1 MRDRLKSFPEL
12 RIFCQNVNRNYG
24 YMDTLLASLYDEYDL
39 LFVQE
44 PPWRH
49 IGSAPSPASRDGEDV
64 IGPPISPNW
73 GVIHRPSSLEEPP
86 RVLIYFNVHIAALRP
101 AFRRDLVDHHDV
113 ILFSLGLGAGQRIFA
128 NVYSDTQHTA
138 VWILHEDLVAL
149 PRLHLMCGDF
159 NIRHAAWDP
168 NGPEVCVHAD
178 RLMAVC
184 DALGL
189 TLSSPVEEGPT
200 HFPYNEDL
208 TPTVID
214 LMFVPAEVSLTTE
227 HEIHPDLRGTSD
239 HAPLT
244 VTLPGPDSEVPVTRW
259 SIQSGS
265 DEEQAYLGE
274 VLESLELLLG
284 WEGQTAEEVDEVVEA
299 ISTAFSKAWDSQA
312 KETRRGK
319 HSNGWWTQECS
330 DSIAVY
336 RTSHD
341 ADDWADYRRMM
352 RTAKRDFFEDRINHV
367 ASINQCAWDLM
378 AWTRKRNLLT
388 YEAISYRGVPCNSL
402 ESLWEALD
410 GSYNAAAACPV
421 DLSFLHPV
429 PPMPLRE
436 WVPFSCWSSASP
448 CCLRL

>member
-1 MRDRLKSFPEL
+1 MRDRLRAFPEL

-39 LFVQE
+39 LFIQE
-44 PPWRH
+44 PPWQR
-49 IGSAPSPASRDGEDV
+49 IRSAPSSASCDSEDV

-73 GVIHRPSSLEEPP
+73 GVIHRPSGLKEPP
-86 RVLIYFNVHIAALRP
+86 RVLVYFNVRIAALRP
-101 AFRRDLVDHHDV
+101 VFQRNLIDHCDV

-128 NVYSDTQHTA
+128 NVYSDAQHTA

-159 NIRHAAWDP
+159 NIRHASWDP

-178 RLMAVC
+178 HLMVVC
-184 DALGL
+184 DTLGL
-189 TLSSPVEEGPT
+189 TLSSPVEESPT

-214 LMFVPAEVSLTTE
+214 LMFVLVEVSLTTE
-227 HEIHPDLRGTSD
+227 HEIHPDLQGTSD

-244 VTLPGPDSEVPVTRW
+244 VTLPGPDSEVLVTRW
-259 SIQSGS
+259 SIQSGT

-284 WEGQTAEEVDEVVEA
+284 WEGQTAEEVDEVVGA

-336 RTSHD
+336 HTSRD
-341 ADDWADYRRMM
+341 ADDWADYRR
-352 RTAKRDFFEDRINHV
+352 I
-367 ASINQCAWDLM
+367 I
-378 AWTRKRNLLT
+378 
-388 YEAISYRGVPCNSL
+388 PP
-402 ESLWEALD
+402 LWRR
-410 GSYNAAAACPV
+410 
-421 DLSFLHPV
+421 V
-429 PPMPLRE
+429 PPTFPTTRI
-436 WVPFSCWSSASP
+436 
-448 CCLRL
+448 